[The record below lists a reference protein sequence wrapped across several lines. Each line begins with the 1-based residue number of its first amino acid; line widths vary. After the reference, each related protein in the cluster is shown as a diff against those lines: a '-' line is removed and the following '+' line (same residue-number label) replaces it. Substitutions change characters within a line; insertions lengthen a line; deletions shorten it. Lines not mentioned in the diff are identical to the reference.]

1 MVDHVSEPDELGF
14 SSHTLAA
21 LQEFLSDRGV
31 EVEASGDEA
40 EIKAG
45 VASLVAAG
53 SCGGRADDSEDDE
66 EQRTIAHDA
75 YVRKDLRKCTE
86 LGQPRLLTLSL
97 VGEHHS
103 LWGHKLWNASVVV
116 ADMVDLQEIDVK
128 DKSVLELGAGA
139 ALPSLLAGICGAR
152 CVVATDYAI
161 DTDTHLVDNIR
172 ENLLRYTQ
180 KEGEAEERKE
190 STWAGV
196 APGIM
201 HAEGHVWGQEVQ
213 QLLKHASAASA
224 EGSQACEEA
233 EEIVAPCPGFDIV
246 FMCDLVFNRSEHEK
260 LLLTLA
266 RTLDKDGVCYVTY
279 SHHDPSKAPLDM
291 QFFELAAQP
300 GPKGRPPFRVEQV
313 KMWQMVDI
321 FLEHDGLDEE
331 RGKVFLATLRR

>member
-1 MVDHVSEPDELGF
+1 MHRARPAAPLNLEPRRRASQPVG
-14 SSHTLAA
+14 AQA
-21 LQEFLSDRGV
+21 LERQRR
-31 EVEASGDEA
+31 
-40 EIKAG
+40 
-45 VASLVAAG
+45 
-53 SCGGRADDSEDDE
+53 GGRHGRSS
-66 EQRTIAHDA
+66 
-75 YVRKDLRKCTE
+75 DL
-86 LGQPRLLTLSL
+86 
-97 VGEHHS
+97 
-103 LWGHKLWNASVVV
+103 
-116 ADMVDLQEIDVK
+116 EIDVK

-266 RTLDKDGVCYVTY
+266 RTLDKVRQG
-279 SHHDPSKAPLDM
+279 APPAC
-291 QFFELAAQP
+291 FP
-300 GPKGRPPFRVEQV
+300 RPFQLSTP
-313 KMWQMVDI
+313 
-321 FLEHDGLDEE
+321 
-331 RGKVFLATLRR
+331 FLAFHALSSFPRPFQLSTFSTLTAASPHRTECAT